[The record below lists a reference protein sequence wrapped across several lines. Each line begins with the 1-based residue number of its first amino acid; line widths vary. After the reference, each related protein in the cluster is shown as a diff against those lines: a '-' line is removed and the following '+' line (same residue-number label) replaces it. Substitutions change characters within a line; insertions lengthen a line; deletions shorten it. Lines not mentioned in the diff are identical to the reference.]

1 MNTITSI
8 GSPLAYN
15 QFLLQQEFYNV
26 FMKKFPELKY
36 LDMKSI
42 KHQIFYFPEAR
53 IRFESLTELKC
64 DTSIDSSYF
73 YGLVQLCQYIQRLI
87 VVNSD
92 PNDYHGIAELIGI
105 QKNLKYFEWKDD
117 HDFYIS
123 GSDSYGEILLALEK
137 NASTINHLNI
147 YFMFINNRTL
157 QKVLPKLLKLKT
169 LVTSF
174 VRFNEEQLKM
184 CIYRDL
190 EVFKIDYYELKAASI
205 IIENSG
211 GRIKKI
217 FLESSYEFDDF
228 IDNFNDDSLN
238 FIRKVYENCLSIESL
253 SLVLPSS
260 KQHFNEVENLL
271 KKCKNLKSLLL
282 AIYMNAYVR
291 PEEKLLL
298 ENGKELLKI
307 INKSTPTNLREIRF
321 LYDVKF
327 SLETLEEFFKKW
339 KGQHKLSILTC
350 QPIYREQ
357 NYVILINKYR
367 NNGVI
372 KDFRYES
379 FDNVVNMDFKI

>member
-1 MNTITSI
+1 
-8 GSPLAYN
+8 
-15 QFLLQQEFYNV
+15 
-26 FMKKFPELKY
+26 
-36 LDMKSI
+36 MKSI